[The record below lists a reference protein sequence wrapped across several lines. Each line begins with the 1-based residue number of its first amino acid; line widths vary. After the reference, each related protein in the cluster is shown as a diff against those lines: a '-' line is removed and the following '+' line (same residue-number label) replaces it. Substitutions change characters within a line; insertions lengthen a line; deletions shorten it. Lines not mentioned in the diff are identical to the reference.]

1 MRKRVLA
8 ICLILSMVCVTGCGA
23 KKEEQKEA
31 SEGKVRVIKQ
41 ADTEED
47 TAEADETEDKSE
59 EPEVTKAEDIQ
70 LTNSITTQYAT
81 VNMITY
87 PDFTFSYPDG
97 WSVTEQN
104 VDAQEEVITISNDRG
119 ATVTFD
125 HIDGAPGGL
134 GAGSAVSAARVDVSE
149 AGTSQFVPGYVQDTN
164 YADLG
169 TFGVMKLKQTGQMD
183 IKGGNGEFE
192 DIDGSTAYGVLPESR
207 IGTDDTVNSPYC
219 SAFSF
224 YYSGYIS
231 LIAQAPDGT
240 FTPEEERQIIAILG
254 SFKVLE

>member
-1 MRKRVLA
+1 MKKRLVA
-8 ICLILSMVCVTGCGA
+8 ICLILSMVCMTGCGA
-23 KKEEQKEA
+23 KKEEKKES

-47 TAEADETEDKSE
+47 TAEADDTEEKSE

-70 LTNSITTQYAT
+70 LTNSVTTQYAT

-97 WSVTEQN
+97 WSITEQN
-104 VDAQEEVITISNDRG
+104 VDAQEEVITITNDRG
-119 ATVTFD
+119 VTVTFD
-125 HIDGAPGGL
+125 HINGAPGGL
-134 GAGSAVSAARVDVSE
+134 GGGSAVSVARVEVSE
-149 AGTSQFVPGYVQDTN
+149 VGASQFVPGYVQDTN

-207 IGTDDTVNSPYC
+207 IGTDGTVNSLYC

-224 YYSGYIS
+224 YYSAYIS

-240 FTPEEERQIIAILG
+240 FTPEEEQQVIAILG
-254 SFKVLE
+254 SFKVVE